1 MAVAEMLKLNLA
13 AMSYDRD
20 GILNALQRSGA
31 AEIKKHCETPS
42 AHPLSTDSGELK
54 SYLARVENALGVLS
68 EEVDGYNKD
77 NKIKSDELKDG
88 FAVSYSEFVGAA
100 DFKAAADE
108 LTDKIY
114 GYEAERKSLNS
125 EKAKIE
131 RELKTAEIYS
141 EVCEPFE
148 K

>member
-88 FAVSYSEFVGAA
+88 FAVSYSEFVCAA
-100 DFKAAADE
+100 DF
-108 LTDKIY
+108 
-114 GYEAERKSLNS
+114 
-125 EKAKIE
+125 
-131 RELKTAEIYS
+131 
-141 EVCEPFE
+141 
-148 K
+148 

>member
-54 SYLARVENALGVLS
+54 IYLARVENALGVLS
-68 EEVDGYNKD
+68 EEVDGNNKD
-77 NKIKSDELKDG
+77 NKIRICRVVFGVRGCGRFQSRRG
-88 FAVSYSEFVGAA
+88 RAY
-100 DFKAAADE
+100 
-108 LTDKIY
+108 
-114 GYEAERKSLNS
+114 R
-125 EKAKIE
+125 
-131 RELKTAEIYS
+131 
-141 EVCEPFE
+141 
-148 K
+148 